1 VKLFPNAEIVP
12 IEGAGHHIPH
22 ERPQELAEIVVP
34 FLLRD

>member
-1 VKLFPNAEIVP
+1 VP